1 MSEPDPKPAAMKPAE
16 LYQLTDSAI
25 RAAER
30 CIRIRQFDEA
40 IRLLELA
47 TANLKRLKAAA

>member
-1 MSEPDPKPAAMKPAE
+1 MSEPDPKPAAEKPAE
-16 LYQLTDSAI
+16 LYLLTDSAI